1 MMPKFDIEKVAF
13 LTRIA
18 IDEEEKKELE
28 PQLEKI
34 LEFVET
40 LQELDTSHIDPKFN
54 VIEMIAKL
62 RKDIPHLSLPREKA
76 LENAPE
82 TDGKYFIVPKIVK
95 K

>member
-1 MMPKFDIEKVAF
+1 MAKFDIEKIAF
-13 LTRIA
+13 LARIA
-18 IDEEEKKELE
+18 IDEDEKKELE

-40 LQELDTSHIDPKFN
+40 LKELDTENIDPKFN
-54 VIEMIAKL
+54 LIDMVAKL
-62 RKDIPHLSLPREKA
+62 REDIPHLSLPREKA

>member
-1 MMPKFDIEKVAF
+1 MAKFNIEKVAY
-13 LTRIA
+13 LSRIA
-18 IDEEEKKELE
+18 ISEEEKKELE

-34 LEFVET
+34 LEFVES
-40 LQELDTSHIDPKFN
+40 LNELDTSNIDPKFN
-54 VIEMIAKL
+54 VVEMFARL
-62 RKDIPHLSLPREKA
+62 REDIPHLSLPREKA